1 MVKLKNSLLYYYK
14 KPKIEMIKFSSTI
27 IFFILFI
34 HPSAVNGQSREF
46 EILKNIEL
54 IDQIHEYLEL
64 YFVDEPQTGKISK
77 VAIDAMLKELDP
89 YTVFYHESNMEDYR
103 LMSAGEYGGIGALI
117 RDVKGW
123 VHVVEPYLNKPAHKS
138 GLKAGD
144 KILSIE
150 GNTMKGKTVEEV
162 STALKGPKG
171 SSINIKVQ
179 RGDETLVFNV
189 IREQIKI
196 ADVPYSGMLKGDV
209 GYVKLSSFTQT
220 AFQSVQSEFQKL
232 KADGMKYAILDL
244 RNNGGGLLFE
254 AVKIVNLFI
263 PKGELVVY
271 TKGRI
276 EKENREFKTRDLPLF
291 PDIPLVVLINEN
303 SASASEIVAGS
314 LQDLDRA
321 VVLGTQS
328 FGKGLVQRTYDL
340 KYGSKLKVTISKYY
354 TPSGRCVQRLEY
366 YDRNLDNAPVEISDS
381 LIKTYKTKNGRDVID
396 GRGIVPDVEVAN
408 KKYSELT
415 KTLVLNDVLFEYVN
429 QYVRTIDSI
438 ESPSV
443 YTLGEENYQDFISYV
458 NSLSDFQYTTMAEKK
473 LSELKDLIKQDSTYQ
488 EVNDELRKIELE
500 ITADLSR
507 DLMRY
512 KMEIVPLLENEIVAR
527 FYFQKGKT
535 EHSFSF
541 SDLIKESVRILVSQ
555 NEYEKILNP

>member
-1 MVKLKNSLLYYYK
+1 
-14 KPKIEMIKFSSTI
+14 MIKFYSTLI
-27 IFFILFI
+27 LSILFMQ
-34 HPSAVNGQSREF
+34 PWAVTGQSREF

-54 IDQIHEYLEL
+54 IDQIHEHLEL

-103 LMSAGEYGGIGALI
+103 LMSAGEYGGIGTLI
-117 RDVKGW
+117 RKIKGSAYI
-123 VHVVEPYLNKPAHKS
+123 VEPYKDKPAYKS
-138 GLKAGD
+138 GLRAGD

-150 GNTMKGKTVEEV
+150 SILMKGKTVEEV
-162 STALKGPKG
+162 SKALKGPKG
-171 SSINIKVQ
+171 STIVVEVE
-179 RGDETLVFNV
+179 RGNKTLNFDV

-196 ADVPYSGMLKGDV
+196 PDVPYSGMVNGNIA
-209 GYVKLSSFTQT
+209 YVKLSSFTQT
-220 AFQSVQSEFQKL
+220 AFQSVQSELQKL
-232 KADGMKYAILDL
+232 EAEGMKYAILDL

-276 EKENREFKTRDLPLF
+276 EKENREFKTKDIPLF

-321 VVLGTQS
+321 VIVGRQS

-381 LIKTYKTKNGRDVID
+381 LIKTFKTKNGRDVID
-396 GRGIVPDVEVAN
+396 GRGIVPDVELN
-408 KKYSELT
+408 KKEYSELT
-415 KTLVLNDVLFEYVN
+415 KSIVLNDIIFEYVN
-429 QYVRTIDSI
+429 QYVMKIDSI
-438 ESPSV
+438 DSPEA
-443 YTLGEENYQDFISYV
+443 YALDEETYNDFISYV
-458 NSLSDFQYTTMAEKK
+458 KSLSDFNYSTLAEDK
-473 LSELKDLIKQDSTYQ
+473 LIDLKEQIEKDSSYRDLEHELLT
-488 EVNDELRKIELE
+488 IESRLKGD
-500 ITADLSR
+500 ISR
-507 DLMRY
+507 DLIRY
-512 KMEIVPLLENEIVAR
+512 KSEIVPLIENEIVSR

-535 EHSFSF
+535 VHSFSF
-541 SDLIKESVRILVSQ
+541 SESIKASKRIFESKA
-555 NEYEKILNP
+555 EYEKLLNP

>member
-1 MVKLKNSLLYYYK
+1 M
-14 KPKIEMIKFSSTI
+14 
-27 IFFILFI
+27 
-34 HPSAVNGQSREF
+34 
-46 EILKNIEL
+46 
-54 IDQIHEYLEL
+54 
-64 YFVDEPQTGKISK
+64 
-77 VAIDAMLKELDP
+77 
-89 YTVFYHESNMEDYR
+89 
-103 LMSAGEYGGIGALI
+103 
-117 RDVKGW
+117 
-123 VHVVEPYLNKPAHKS
+123 
-138 GLKAGD
+138 
-144 KILSIE
+144 
-150 GNTMKGKTVEEV
+150 
-162 STALKGPKG
+162 
-171 SSINIKVQ
+171 
-179 RGDETLVFNV
+179 
-189 IREQIKI
+189 
-196 ADVPYSGMLKGDV
+196 
-209 GYVKLSSFTQT
+209 
-220 AFQSVQSEFQKL
+220 
-232 KADGMKYAILDL
+232 
-244 RNNGGGLLFE
+244 
-254 AVKIVNLFI
+254 
-263 PKGELVVY
+263 
-271 TKGRI
+271 
-276 EKENREFKTRDLPLF
+276 
-291 PDIPLVVLINEN
+291 
-303 SASASEIVAGS
+303 
-314 LQDLDRA
+314 
-321 VVLGTQS
+321 
-328 FGKGLVQRTYDL
+328 
-340 KYGSKLKVTISKYY
+340 TISKYY

-366 YDRNLDNAPVEISDS
+366 YDRNMDNAPVEISDS

-488 EVNDELRKIELE
+488 EVNDELRRIELE

-541 SDLIKESVRILVSQ
+541 SDLINESVRILVSQ

>member
-1 MVKLKNSLLYYYK
+1 MEKLKNSLWYYYK
-14 KPKIEMIKFSSTI
+14 KPKIEMIKFSSAI
-27 IFFILFI
+27 IFFTLFI
-34 HPSAVNGQSREF
+34 HPSTVSGQSREF

-117 RDVKGW
+117 RDIKGW
-123 VHVVEPYLNKPAHKS
+123 VHIIEPYLNKPAHKS

-150 GNTMKGKTVEEV
+150 GNSMKEKTVEEV

-276 EKENREFKTRDLPLF
+276 EKENREFKTRDVPLF
-291 PDIPLVVLINEN
+291 PDMPLVVLINEN

-366 YDRNLDNAPVEISDS
+366 YDRNMDNAPVEISDS

-396 GRGIVPDVEVAN
+396 GRGIVPDVEISN
-408 KKYSELT
+408 KTYSELT
-415 KTLVLNDVLFEYVN
+415 KTLVLNDVLFKYVN

-438 ESPSV
+438 ESPSI
-443 YTLGEENYQDFISYV
+443 YAFGEENYQDFITYV
-458 NSLSDFQYTTMAEKK
+458 NSLSDFQYSTMAEKK
-473 LSELKDLIKQDSTYQ
+473 LSELKELIQQDSSYK

>member
-1 MVKLKNSLLYYYK
+1 
-14 KPKIEMIKFSSTI
+14 MIKFSSTI

-117 RDVKGW
+117 RDIKGR
-123 VHVVEPYLNKPAHKS
+123 VHIVEPYLNKPAHKS

-150 GNTMKGKTVEEV
+150 SNSMKGKTVEEV

-276 EKENREFKTRDLPLF
+276 EKENREFKTRDVPLF

-443 YTLGEENYQDFISYV
+443 YTFGEKNYQDFITYV

-541 SDLIKESVRILVSQ
+541 SDVIKESVRILVSH

>member
-276 EKENREFKTRDLPLF
+276 EKENREFKTRDVPLF

-366 YDRNLDNAPVEISDS
+366 YDRNMDNAPVEISDS

-488 EVNDELRKIELE
+488 EVNDELRKIELG

>member
-196 ADVPYSGMLKGDV
+196 ADVPYSGMLKDDV

-276 EKENREFKTRDLPLF
+276 EKENREFKTRDVPLF

-366 YDRNLDNAPVEISDS
+366 YDRNMDNAPVEISDS

-408 KKYSELT
+408 KNYSELT

-473 LSELKDLIKQDSTYQ
+473 LSELKDLIKKDSTYQ

-507 DLMRY
+507 DLIRY

>member
-276 EKENREFKTRDLPLF
+276 EKENREFKTRDVPLF

-366 YDRNLDNAPVEISDS
+366 YDRNMDNAPVEISDS

-396 GRGIVPDVEVAN
+396 GRGIVPDIEVAN

-507 DLMRY
+507 DLIRY

>member
-1 MVKLKNSLLYYYK
+1 
-14 KPKIEMIKFSSTI
+14 MIKFSSTI

-276 EKENREFKTRDLPLF
+276 EKENREFKTRDVPLF

-366 YDRNLDNAPVEISDS
+366 YDRNMDNAPVEISDS

-396 GRGIVPDVEVAN
+396 GRGIVPDVEVVN

>member
-276 EKENREFKTRDLPLF
+276 EKENREFKTRDVPLF

-366 YDRNLDNAPVEISDS
+366 YDRNMDNAPVEISDS